1 MKEEVKALVLEELKK
16 DHKLSQDYERVIT
29 KYQTMLGIQGSS
41 PTRQELSITGM
52 TDEDEFRFMDERVN
66 QKMEELLHRIKENTQ
81 KIVQE
86 EIGKVPT
93 QTYHLSK
100 LVEEPKTSVDKDL
113 IRELHA
119 TFFNEVLQTLNKKQ
133 RNFIEYEQTKARKI

>member
-66 QKMEELLHRIKENTQ
+66 
-81 KIVQE
+81 
-86 EIGKVPT
+86 
-93 QTYHLSK
+93 
-100 LVEEPKTSVDKDL
+100 
-113 IRELHA
+113 
-119 TFFNEVLQTLNKKQ
+119 
-133 RNFIEYEQTKARKI
+133 